1 MWTGNWL
8 LSQWFFHSKAQLNF
22 QIGQATDVSK
32 TQHRL
37 VFKSNFLTRTSDCS
51 YVFKVTGDTCPSHV
65 FAPWPQQL
73 ASCFC
78 AKAIWWHAELSFLKW
93 LEKDIRNNKN
103 VSLVVS
109 SDRRWIVSW
118 QATDC
123 LMTGDGLSHDRQR
136 IVSWQAPDCLM
147 TGDGLSHDMR
157 HAFSATNK

>member
-1 MWTGNWL
+1 MVFHEKDTSLESWKGKCVCCSRSPQTSHEACSITLHFSGSTGLAKVEVVMPVVN
-8 LSQWFFHSKAQLNF
+8 AVP
-22 QIGQATDVSK
+22 VS
-32 TQHRL
+32 RL
-37 VFKSNFLTRTSDCS
+37 ENDTLI
-51 YVFKVTGDTCPSHV
+51 VTVPSPTCPSHV
-65 FAPWPQQL
+65 FAPWPQQI

-123 LMTGDGLSHDRQR
+123 L
-136 IVSWQAPDCLM
+136 V